1 MVSFFERHS
10 AYGILVLRL
19 LIGVRLLWGVADN
32 VVSWEHMVEF
42 EKFLAQRG
50 VPMTLFAA
58 LISVYAQFFA
68 SLCFILGAFV
78 RPAAVVMIV
87 NFIAALVIA
96 HRGDS
101 FVGSY
106 QALTMLCGSLALLF
120 LGAGPAS
127 IEQWTRR
134 RRQR

>member
-58 LISVYAQFFA
+58 LISVYAPAYA
-68 SLCFILGAFV
+68 SFSARSCV
-78 RPAAVVMIV
+78 RRP
-87 NFIAALVIA
+87 
-96 HRGDS
+96 
-101 FVGSY
+101 
-106 QALTMLCGSLALLF
+106 
-120 LGAGPAS
+120 
-127 IEQWTRR
+127 
-134 RRQR
+134 